1 MRLPALLQRAHRR
14 LRLDEE
20 RIRAFLAFVWR
31 RFLDDRCLESAGAL
45 SYTTLFSLVPLL
57 VAAFGA
63 LSAFAFFEGWLESI
77 TGWIFQNFVPSS
89 GLVVQEYLIGF
100 ADNASKLTGIG
111 VAGVLV
117 SAVMMMWS
125 VEDAYN
131 RIWRVAKSRGGL
143 SRFKSYWTTLT
154 LGPLLAIGVAA
165 ASSYFWALPIVRNAS
180 SYGGLGSITL
190 AVVPVIVLWGAIS
203 ASYLLVPHA
212 KVQMRHAMLGGV
224 IATLLFVTA
233 QHLFSAY
240 LGRATT
246 YQQIYGALAALPL
259 FLLWIY
265 LSWVIVLLGASLA
278 ASLSAWRFQPRAL
291 RVPRGLEFFAMLKSL
306 REAIAA
312 DRRGAPLTRADLLDL
327 QPGLTDKQLDH
338 ALRHLHA
345 QRIVHVDERQH
356 LVPLREPQ
364 DLMYLELF
372 EGGRYAWPTGN
383 DVARLS
389 ALAADGD
396 EPLSD
401 LVKALHNSLASTL
414 RSPATRALEP
424 AAPAAVGDE
433 TAPNPESA
441 DVETPPASVSA
452 QAGPIDAAMPSDQE
466 KTR

>member
-1 MRLPALLQRAHRR
+1 MKFPAFFERARVQLKR
-14 LRLDEE
+14 DEE
-20 RIRAFLAFVWR
+20 RIRAFAAFVWR

-63 LSAFAFFEGWLESI
+63 LSAFAFFEGWLEAI

-89 GLVVQEYLIGF
+89 GVVVQEYLIGF

-131 RIWRVAKSRGGL
+131 RIWRVARSRGGL

-165 ASSYFWALPIVRNAS
+165 ASSYFWALPVVRSAS
-180 SYGGLGSITL
+180 SYGGLGAITL

-203 ASYLLVPHA
+203 ASYLLIPHA
-212 KVQMRHAMLGGV
+212 KVQARHAALGGV
-224 IATLLFVTA
+224 VATLLFVSA
-233 QHLFSAY
+233 QHLFSQY

-265 LSWVIVLLGASLA
+265 LSWTIVLLGASLA

-306 REAIAA
+306 RAAIAA
-312 DRRGAPLTRADLLDL
+312 DRRGEPLTRADLLDL

-338 ALRHLHA
+338 VIRHLRA
-345 QRIVHVDERQH
+345 QRVVHLDERQH
-356 LVPLREPQ
+356 LIPLREPE
-364 DLMYLELF
+364 DLSFLELF

-389 ALAADGD
+389 ALADD
-396 EPLSD
+396 SDQPLSE
-401 LVKALHNSLASTL
+401 LMQALHAALAAPL
-414 RSPATRALEP
+414 RSTAVGALEP
-424 AAPAAVGDE
+424 VAPPAVGE
-433 TAPNPESA
+433 TAGTQGDIPVDEPAPTAPSA
-441 DVETPPASVSA
+441 
-452 QAGPIDAAMPSDQE
+452 
-466 KTR
+466 